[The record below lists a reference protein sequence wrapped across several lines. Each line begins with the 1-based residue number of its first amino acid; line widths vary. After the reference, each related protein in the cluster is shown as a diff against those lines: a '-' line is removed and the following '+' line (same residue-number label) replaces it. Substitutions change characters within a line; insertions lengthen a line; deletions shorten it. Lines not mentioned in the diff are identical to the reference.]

1 MCVFTGDFQIK
12 LDTKGRF
19 LFPSA
24 FVEQMEKGG
33 ARTFVAKKDIFEKCL
48 TIYTKES
55 WQARADAVKMKLNP
69 FNRQHN
75 VFLREFYKDTA
86 EVTLDATN
94 RFLVPKRLL
103 TDTGLKD
110 DIFIIGLDDKIE
122 VWDAE
127 TYNAARPSA
136 DEFAQMAQDFLGDLA
151 GFNN

>member
-24 FVEQMEKGG
+24 FVEQMGKD
-33 ARTFVAKKDIFEKCL
+33 AVRTFVVKKDIFEKCL

-55 WQARADAVKMKLNP
+55 WQERVDVVKRKLNP

-75 VFLREFYKDTA
+75 IFLREFYKDTA

-94 RFLVPKRLL
+94 RFLVP
-103 TDTGLKD
+103 
-110 DIFIIGLDDKIE
+110 
-122 VWDAE
+122 
-127 TYNAARPSA
+127 
-136 DEFAQMAQDFLGDLA
+136 
-151 GFNN
+151 